1 LLARV
6 RYSKLSTPCSPTER
20 RKELIM
26 ETAEDF
32 VCRIADDVG
41 CEPDELASVIAMVN
55 ADRSAA
61 KLEALDELAA
71 AVRRHGSDGM
81 RPADSYI
88 TSMSELLAKYTKAG
102 GAG

>member
-1 LLARV
+1 
-6 RYSKLSTPCSPTER
+6 
-20 RKELIM
+20 M

-32 VCRIADDVG
+32 VCRIADGVG
-41 CEPDELASVIAMVN
+41 CEPDELASVIAMVD

-81 RPADSYI
+81 RPTDSYV
-88 TSMSELLAKYTKAG
+88 TSLSELLAKYTKAG